1 MYRNT
6 VFAAFLLTYAVAL
19 SAQQLRQE
27 QAEPRSAATRAEVV
41 ANIAEVLR
49 ERYNDETLA
58 KKLAADLQANSAT
71 LSAENSTPPEFA
83 RTLTKAMQASVS
95 DLHLYVTYE
104 PERVFAPGAANDTAA
119 RAADSNGQVRQVV
132 RTGRIDGRAPR
143 QLARTNYAFDA
154 ADRLDGNIGYL
165 KLSRFV
171 PLGFSKATATAAT
184 EFIANSD
191 AVIIALRGNI
201 GGAPD
206 AVAFLMSRFLDP
218 ASPALIHSAV
228 NRVRGVNERIMSDP
242 AVAHA
247 QLRQTPLY
255 ILIDRN
261 TASAAE
267 MFAYGAQRLGRATIV
282 GETSS
287 GAANGGTRLSVGM
300 GFALFVP
307 EWKVTNG
314 AGWEGTGVKPDVE
327 TKAAE
332 ALTAARRLALERL
345 IKDGAQTAEEKADRE
360 RALSK
365 L

>member
-1 MYRNT
+1 
-6 VFAAFLLTYAVAL
+6 
-19 SAQQLRQE
+19 
-27 QAEPRSAATRAEVV
+27 
-41 ANIAEVLR
+41 
-49 ERYNDETLA
+49 
-58 KKLAADLQANSAT
+58 
-71 LSAENSTPPEFA
+71 
-83 RTLTKAMQASVS
+83 
-95 DLHLYVTYE
+95 
-104 PERVFAPGAANDTAA
+104 
-119 RAADSNGQVRQVV
+119 
-132 RTGRIDGRAPR
+132 
-143 QLARTNYAFDA
+143 
-154 ADRLDGNIGYL
+154 
-165 KLSRFV
+165 
-171 PLGFSKATATAAT
+171 
-184 EFIANSD
+184 
-191 AVIIALRGNI
+191 
-201 GGAPD
+201 
-206 AVAFLMSRFLDP
+206 
-218 ASPALIHSAV
+218 
-228 NRVRGVNERIMSDP
+228 MSDP
-242 AVAHA
+242 GVAHA

-360 RALSK
+360 RALSR